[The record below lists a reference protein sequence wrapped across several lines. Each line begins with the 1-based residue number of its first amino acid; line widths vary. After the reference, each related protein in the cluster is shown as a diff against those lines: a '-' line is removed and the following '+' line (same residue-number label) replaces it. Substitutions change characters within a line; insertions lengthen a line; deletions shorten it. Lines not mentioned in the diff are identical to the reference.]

1 MRSDRTIRPPEAQRS
16 ECLVIALAVSTI
28 LVGCSGIGSPP
39 AARLVAFGLAANPR
53 PAAFDVCRSYGCTD
67 TAHVSLSESEWAQVQ
82 TIFTPPP
89 SGVREERARAA
100 RAVGL
105 LEELVGPKAGTQ
117 YAAPRNEPG
126 PPGTAQLDCLAKAS
140 NTTVY
145 LLLLERD
152 GLLPHHRVDHPAHR
166 GFLIFFPHNT
176 AVIVERDNGRA
187 WAIDSWYSPNG
198 SPAAVWPMEL
208 WRARKENE
216 GNRENRPDFD
226 RGHSLQ

>member
-1 MRSDRTIRPPEAQRS
+1 MMAGRTIRPHETRRPEGLA
-16 ECLVIALAVSTI
+16 VALAISTI
-28 LVGCSGIGSPP
+28 LAGCSGLGSPP
-39 AARLVAFGLAANPR
+39 ASHLVAFGLAANPQ

-67 TAHVSLSESEWAQVQ
+67 TSRVSLGEAEWAQVQ
-82 TIFTPPP
+82 AMFTPPP
-89 SGVREERARAA
+89 ADVREERARAA

-152 GLLPHHRVDHPAHR
+152 GLLPHHRVGHPAHR
-166 GFLIFFPHNT
+166 GFLVFFPHNT
-176 AVIVERDNGRA
+176 AVLVERDNGRA
-187 WAIDSWYSPNG
+187 WAIDSWYRPNG

-208 WRARKENE
+208 WRARKEDE
-216 GNRENRPDFD
+216 GNRENRGSD
-226 RGHSLQ
+226 